1 MGLFIRPVDLRAGMG
16 SHAFELNLRR
26 PGRGFWRARFSKVAH
41 IPLAAEVRRPVK
53 TADWRGCDR
62 LMQIAG

>member
-1 MGLFIRPVDLRAGMG
+1 MG

-26 PGRGFWRARFSKVAH
+26 PGRGFWRARSSKVAH